1 MHAEK
6 PDLLAYIEKRLSAA
20 DRAEVEAMLQNSADL
35 REELAA
41 LQAGVEMVGKAADMA
56 KEAAQ
61 DQTSLGRMA
70 DQVFGAVDDEPL
82 PPLPEETLELPGE
95 LQRAVAARRRA
106 HLAGRV
112 AKSLGVVG
120 RMGAE
125 KARDLADRITG
136 AAPQAGSAMAIRD
149 DATDVQEQEAKDPDK
164 GPDGEN
170 GQQER

>member
-20 DRAEVEAMLQNSADL
+20 DRVEVEAMLQKSDDL

-41 LQAGVEMVGKAADMA
+41 LRAGVEMVGKAADMA
-56 KEAAQ
+56 KETAQ
-61 DQTSLGRMA
+61 DQAALGRMA

-82 PPLPEETLELPGE
+82 PPLPDETLELPGE
-95 LQRAVAARRRA
+95 LQKAVAAQRRA

-125 KARDLADRITG
+125 KARDLAEKITG
-136 AAPQAGSAMAIRD
+136 AAPQTGAAMAIRD
-149 DATDVQEQEAKDPDK
+149 DATDVEDQQADRSDKD
-164 GPDGEN
+164 PDGEN